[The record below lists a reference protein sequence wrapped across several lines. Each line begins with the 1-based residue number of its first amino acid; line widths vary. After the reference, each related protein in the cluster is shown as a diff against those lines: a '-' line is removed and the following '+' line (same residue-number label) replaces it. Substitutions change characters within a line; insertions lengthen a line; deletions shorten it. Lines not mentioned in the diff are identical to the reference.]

1 MRIPKDSVFLF
12 LKGIGMGAADI
23 IPGVSGGTIAFITG
37 IYEELITS
45 IKSVDFEALKLLT
58 SGKFLLFWEKING
71 SFLTVLLSGILVSLI
86 SLAKLLTSLLE
97 THPIQLWSFFFGLV
111 LVSALV
117 VSRDIR
123 KWKVM
128 VVVSFLLGCLIAFLI
143 TQIAPAETPHSIP
156 WIFFSGTIAIC
167 AMILPGISGSFLLIM
182 LGKYIF
188 IVKALTEFD
197 LKIILVF
204 SSGCLLGLMAFS
216 RVISWLFNKYRDITI
231 AALAGFM
238 IGSLNKV
245 WPWKQTVSTFID
257 RHGEV
262 KPLIQENILPNSY
275 QALGH
280 EAFLWQAVLFMV
292 LGVGLVV
299 FLEKLAINLKNG

>member
-1 MRIPKDSVFLF
+1 MRTPKDSVFLF

-58 SGKFLLFWEKING
+58 SGKFLLFWKKING

-86 SLAKLLTSLLE
+86 SLAKLISQLLQD
-97 THPIQLWSFFFGLV
+97 HPIQLWSFFFGLV

-216 RVISWLFNKYRDITI
+216 RVISWLFKKYRDITI
-231 AALAGFM
+231 AVLAGFM

-280 EAFLWQAVLFMV
+280 EAFLWQAILFMV

-299 FLEKLAINLKNG
+299 FLEKFAVNLKNG